1 MSDSPRTL
9 RVVLRRANEAVH
21 FLAETDGGGR
31 VPIAGAPDVGGQGLG
46 ARPMELLLA
55 GLGGCSAIDV
65 IGILGK
71 QRQTVEDVT
80 VAVEGER
87 APGEPS
93 VFTRIHVHF
102 TVRGPADPQA
112 VARAVGLSMDKYC
125 SAARVLEQSA
135 TISYSHV
142 LDPAA
147 PAAASAARSGRA

>member
-1 MSDSPRTL
+1 MSEAPRTM

-21 FLAETDGGGR
+21 FVAETGGGGR
-31 VPIAGAPDVGGQGLG
+31 VPIDGAPAIGGQGLG

-55 GLGGCSAIDV
+55 GLGGCGAIDV
-65 IGILGK
+65 VGILTK
-71 QRQTVEDVT
+71 QRQAVDDVT

-112 VARAVGLSMDKYC
+112 VGRAVALSMDKYC
-125 SAARVLEQSA
+125 SAARVLEQTA
-135 TISYSHV
+135 AITYTHEV
-142 LDPAA
+142 EPAAAA
-147 PAAASAARSGRA
+147 PAAGGRA